1 MKNCPYCG
9 QPNQDSAKFCTSCGA
24 ALTEQAPDT
33 NTVSNS
39 LYAEKPSY
47 TPSEPIAPA
56 PAYAPATAYAPAV
69 TTKKEFIQ
77 LPENAKL
84 KKELKT
90 SGILC
95 YVCAGITLVMGLLGE
110 NYYIILDVALL
121 VGLGLGIHLK
131 QSKGC
136 AIALAIYAVINM
148 IVGLSVNGQPSG
160 WLILLA
166 GVYAVIYSVKL
177 DKAWKQ
183 YQQEHGG
190 IR

>member
-24 ALTEQAPDT
+24 ALAEQAPDT
-33 NTVSNS
+33 GAGS

-47 TPSEPIAPA
+47 ASAAPYTPV
-56 PAYAPATAYAPAV
+56 V
-69 TTKKEFIQ
+69 TTKKEFID

-90 SGILC
+90 SGIIC
-95 YVCAGITLVMGLLGE
+95 YICAGITLVMGLLVSG

-131 QSKGC
+131 QSKAC
-136 AIALAIYAVINM
+136 AIALAIYGVISM
-148 IVGLSVNGQPSG
+148 VVGLVVNGQPSG

-166 GVYAVIYSVKL
+166 GVYAVIYAFKL

-183 YQQEHGG
+183 YQQEH
-190 IR
+190 RLV